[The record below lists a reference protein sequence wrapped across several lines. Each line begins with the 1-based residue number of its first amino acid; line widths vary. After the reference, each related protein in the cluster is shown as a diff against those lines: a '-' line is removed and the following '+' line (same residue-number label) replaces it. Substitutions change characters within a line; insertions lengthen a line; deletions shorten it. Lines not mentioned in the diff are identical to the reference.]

1 VQSPKCQIAVTLL
14 DDTNSDDHK
23 FKVHGRE
30 VLTTAP
36 ESTCCPGAGPQNRPR
51 ANPACKPACWLL
63 SHCPPAFQALLDPRP
78 SPSRHPHPQ
87 ISGIMMNEYTG
98 SDVTTKIHEEKWLG
112 DLQAT
117 SGRRRR
123 SLQAMLGYGL
133 L

>member
-1 VQSPKCQIAVTLL
+1 
-14 DDTNSDDHK
+14 
-23 FKVHGRE
+23 
-30 VLTTAP
+30 
-36 ESTCCPGAGPQNRPR
+36 
-51 ANPACKPACWLL
+51 
-63 SHCPPAFQALLDPRP
+63 
-78 SPSRHPHPQ
+78 
-87 ISGIMMNEYTG
+87 MMNEYTG